1 MAAAPS
7 DAARSISSFVGSIYK
22 ISPELK
28 SVTVRLSENVTS
40 SATNRAK
47 KKTFEH
53 VLLPRCCSPPE
64 EASGVC
70 SALCSNR

>member
-47 KKTFEH
+47 KT
-53 VLLPRCCSPPE
+53 L
-64 EASGVC
+64 
-70 SALCSNR
+70 